1 MDCLITVIITDY
13 NRKEFLLEA
22 LNSVINQTL
31 DRNNYEIILIKNFN
45 DVTIDSFCKSNS
57 VVNIT
62 MNGTIG
68 EYLSKGISLSKG
80 QVVCFLDDDDLY
92 LPNKLEEVSKLYA
105 STNFSLLH
113 NNYSEIDASGN
124 PHKTYMKKLHFTSY
138 DFDILKFNPPS
149 QLSTLK
155 KLLKSESDF
164 NISCMSISRSFSRS
178 LENSIRNISACQD
191 GFLFYSSLS
200 LGPVVAT
207 GMVLTKYRVHDSM
220 SKATDSFALYT
231 NNICGDVL
239 RQIQSLK
246 LLRFFMNDDIALL
259 FLERAIVLKELKL
272 AIFDCP
278 GISKFIIK
286 RLRFIKTLI
295 DAYSIFWVIAFM
307 LKFIF
312 GDLMK
317 KVIYSLVRSASN
329 SSD

>member
-1 MDCLITVIITDY
+1 VGCLISVIITAY

-22 LNSVINQTL
+22 LNSVIYQTL

-45 DVTIDSFCKSNS
+45 DITIDSFCKSNS
-57 VVNIT
+57 VVTIT
-62 MNGTIG
+62 MDGTIG

-80 QVVCFLDDDDLY
+80 QVICFLDDDDLY
-92 LPNKLEEVSKLYA
+92 LPNKLEEVSKLCE

-113 NNYSEIDASGN
+113 NNYSEIDEIGN
-124 PHKTYMKKLHFTSY
+124 PHKPYMRKLHFTSH
-138 DFDILKFNPPS
+138 DFDILKFNPPF
-149 QLSTLK
+149 QISTLK
-155 KLLKSESDF
+155 KLLKAESDF
-164 NISCMSISRSFSRS
+164 NISCISISRSFSKS
-178 LENSIRNISACQD
+178 VENTIKNISACQD

-200 LGPVVAT
+200 SRPVVST
-207 GMVLTKYRVHDSM
+207 GMVLTKYRVHASM
-220 SKATDSFALYT
+220 SNATESFEQYS

-246 LLRFFMNDDIALL
+246 LIRFSKNNDIALL

-272 AIFDCP
+272 AIFDCL
-278 GISKFIIK
+278 GISEFFIK
-286 RLRFIKTLI
+286 RLRFIKTYI

-329 SSD
+329 SSG